1 MVSKKGMKSFSLLHS
16 SMGHSIQMNYEFLT
30 VDMIRVPV
38 VIQILKTW
46 SVLKIETRV
55 EFTFI
60 LRISNKNYIL
70 QTELIDK
77 KQEPR
82 LVMRTTII
90 SHSEAVKRQ
99 V

>member
-1 MVSKKGMKSFSLLHS
+1 
-16 SMGHSIQMNYEFLT
+16 
-30 VDMIRVPV
+30 MIWVPV

-46 SVLKIETRV
+46 SVLKIETWV

-77 KQEPR
+77 NQEPR

-90 SHSEAVKRQ
+90 SHSKAVKRQ

>member
-1 MVSKKGMKSFSLLHS
+1 MHW
-16 SMGHSIQMNYEFLT
+16 EFLT
-30 VDMIRVPV
+30 KDMIRVPV

-55 EFTFI
+55 EFTCI

-70 QTELIDK
+70 QTELIDQN
-77 KQEPR
+77 QEPR
-82 LVMRTTII
+82 LVMRTTVI
-90 SHSEAVKRQ
+90 SHSKAVKRQ

>member
-1 MVSKKGMKSFSLLHS
+1 
-16 SMGHSIQMNYEFLT
+16 
-30 VDMIRVPV
+30 MIRVPV

-77 KQEPR
+77 NQEPR
-82 LVMRTTII
+82 LVMRRTII
-90 SHSEAVKRQ
+90 SHSKAVKRQ